1 MWLDSTLASKSV
13 PEFLEREYGSFEV
26 AQAVQFAS
34 DNATKSVLETVQ
46 TTQARVEG
54 DDDFYNNGHNMN
66 VFKKFV
72 KEFRYGPDN
81 NSFAGKS
88 FKQKFDEYKRKNNGR
103 CPFT

>member
-34 DNATKSVLETVQ
+34 DNATKSVEETVQ
-46 TTQARVEG
+46 TTKANVDG

-72 KEFRYGPDN
+72 KEFRYGPQGN
-81 NSFAGKS
+81 EIIGLILE
-88 FKQKFDEYKRKNNGR
+88 QKI
-103 CPFT
+103 FTEEDKDIAYLK